1 MHLRIKRCYKHSSN
15 SGENTIIIVE
25 LNCILLD
32 YLHLP
37 RSDGRPKIFQ
47 KMYEFT
53 DYYLIHSNIQTH
65 FLNNN
70 FFLAITLQHT
80 IAWNIQEWLFTLQE
94 LTLID
99 VDYYD

>member
-1 MHLRIKRCYKHSSN
+1 MHLRVKRCYKHSSN
-15 SGENTIIIVE
+15 SGENTIIKVE
-25 LNCILLD
+25 LNSDGRPKSI
-32 YLHLP
+32 H
-37 RSDGRPKIFQ
+37 SDGRPKIFQ

-99 VDYYD
+99 VDYYE